1 MGTLLE
7 EKDAIRELMHA
18 YCFRCDTRD
27 ADGLAALF
35 TEDCVWDGGPF
46 GRKNGPEEL
55 KQFLLASVGAQHR
68 IRHITANEIISVDG
82 DSASASCYFVVLRL
96 GEGRPETYFTGF
108 YDDKFVKRGGKWLFR
123 ERITRDA

>member
-1 MGTLLE
+1 MATVLE

-55 KQFLLASVGAQHR
+55 KQFPGPVVMGAAEVECGKYPDAPAVCNDQAR
-68 IRHITANEIISVDG
+68 FYQYEGKGRFKPLTDWIRPP
-82 DSASASCYFVVLRL
+82 R
-96 GEGRPETYFTGF
+96 
-108 YDDKFVKRGGKWLFR
+108 
-123 ERITRDA
+123 